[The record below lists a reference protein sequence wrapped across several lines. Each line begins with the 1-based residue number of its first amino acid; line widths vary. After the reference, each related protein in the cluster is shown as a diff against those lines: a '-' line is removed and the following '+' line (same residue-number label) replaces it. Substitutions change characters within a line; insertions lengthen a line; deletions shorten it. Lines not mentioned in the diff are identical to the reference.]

1 METSLDQNFRR
12 KSYKEISRKFTAMG
26 DRTNRYLIFFEG
38 DYKEELGKV
47 VWNGKEYFLHPFEV
61 FETLSELREY
71 IHKTNE
77 YWDEDYEELMNEGY
91 KCFLISASV
100 EAPYTEFDVEIFEN
114 CIENVQTHENIVYCI
129 WMKR

>member
-1 METSLDQNFRR
+1 
-12 KSYKEISRKFTAMG
+12 
-26 DRTNRYLIFFEG
+26 
-38 DYKEELGKV
+38 
-47 VWNGKEYFLHPFEV
+47 
-61 FETLSELREY
+61 
-71 IHKTNE
+71 
-77 YWDEDYEELMNEGY
+77 MNEGY

>member
-1 METSLDQNFRR
+1 
-12 KSYKEISRKFTAMG
+12 MG

-38 DYKEELGKV
+38 VYKEELGKV
-47 VWNGKEYFLHPFEV
+47 VWNGREYFLHPFEV

-100 EAPYTEFDVEIFEN
+100 EPTYTEFDVEIFEN